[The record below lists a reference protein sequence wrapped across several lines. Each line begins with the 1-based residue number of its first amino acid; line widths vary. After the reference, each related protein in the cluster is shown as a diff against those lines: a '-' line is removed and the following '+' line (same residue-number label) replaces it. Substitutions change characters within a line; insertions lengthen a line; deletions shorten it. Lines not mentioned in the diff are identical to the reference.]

1 MGRYAR
7 IALWLALITQIAW
20 MAGQWVSGDGP
31 GDRSFYDAVIIA
43 AFVGLALAHGRVRW
57 LNAGLRIL
65 VGLTFLGSV
74 ADRFGLLGAA
84 GAAGVSWGD
93 FDHFIAYTRSVNAFL
108 PASWA
113 STLAVVATI
122 GESILGAMLIIGLRT
137 RLAAVG
143 AALLLLVFG
152 SAMVVSLGI
161 GAQFDYAVAVLAAGS
176 WFLATVDSNA
186 LAVGS
191 WRWRR
196 ISRPVASV
204 RR

>member
-7 IALWLALITQIAW
+7 IALRLALIAQVAW
-20 MAGQWVSGDGP
+20 MAGQWVWVDEP
-31 GDRSFYDAVIIA
+31 GDKSLYDGVIVA
-43 AFVGLALAHGRVRW
+43 AFVGLALTHGRVRW

-113 STLAVVATI
+113 STLAVLATI
-122 GESILGAMLIIGLRT
+122 GESVLGAMLVIGLRT
-137 RLAAVG
+137 QLAAVG
-143 AALLLLVFG
+143 AALLLLAFG

-176 WFLATVDSNA
+176 WFLSTVDSSA

-191 WRWRR
+191 WRWQRL
-196 ISRPVASV
+196 SGPAAST
-204 RR
+204 RL